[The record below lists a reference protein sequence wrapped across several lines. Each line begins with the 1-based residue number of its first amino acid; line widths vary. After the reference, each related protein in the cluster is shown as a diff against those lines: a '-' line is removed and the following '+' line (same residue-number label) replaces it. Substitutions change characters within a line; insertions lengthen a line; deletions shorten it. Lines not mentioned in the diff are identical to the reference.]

1 MKRSVALTSVI
12 VLLVTF
18 ICGCSSVKWTKIEY
32 LSPANEINLKNSP
45 RVKFIAADRRGGT
58 VALTKM
64 IANEFAKS
72 GQFKVDETN
81 PDYWIVVRSGQM
93 FRADTPQTALYNRNV
108 KKLSKSNQSGGYEYI
123 QTTDHKS
130 SAGAASLSVA
140 VYSVKD
146 LAPVYYFDV
155 ALYDSDFTSKK
166 IRSGKEYSALFSK
179 QIIEKFKDSFLTQ
192 KRSIETAIPKN
203 ADNVMIKAIQSGDVA
218 QVKEFA
224 KTYISEPFDKFME
237 DVYAGNYKDK
247 KDVME
252 NKLSDYYIL
261 ALAQEMGSFDIALLK
276 KLHAQH
282 VATLNLTESSGLEI
296 ACPNTIARIESKLK
310 LLQAL
315 K

>member
-1 MKRSVALTSVI
+1 MKRNIVFTSVT
-12 VLLVTF
+12 VLLGTF
-18 ICGCSSVKWTKIEY
+18 ICGCSSVKWTKVEY

-45 RVKFIAADRRGGT
+45 RVKFIAADKQGRT
-58 VALTKM
+58 VFLTKM
-64 IANEFAKS
+64 IANEFVKS
-72 GQFKVDETN
+72 GQFKVDEKD
-81 PDYWIVVRSGQM
+81 PDYWIVVKSGQM
-93 FRADTPQTALYNRNV
+93 FRVDTPQAALYNRNV
-108 KKLSKSNQSGGYEYI
+108 KKMSKSNQAGGYEYI
-123 QTTDHKS
+123 QNTDHKS

-146 LAPVYYFDV
+146 LVPVYYFDV
-155 ALYDSDFTSKK
+155 ALYDSDFSNGK
-166 IRSGKEYSALFSK
+166 IRSGKDYSTLFSK

-203 ADNVMIKAIQSGDVA
+203 ADSVMIKAIESGDVA

-224 KTYISEPFDKFME
+224 KSYIAEPFDQFMA

-247 KDVME
+247 KAIME

-261 ALAQEMGSFDIALLK
+261 ALAEEMGSFDIVLLK

-282 VATLNLTESSGLEI
+282 VATLNLTESSGLET

>member
-1 MKRSVALTSVI
+1 MKQRVALTSVLA
-12 VLLVTF
+12 LLVAF

-45 RVKFIAADRRGGT
+45 SVKFIAADKRGGT
-58 VALTKM
+58 VVLTKM
-64 IANEFAKS
+64 IANEFVKS
-72 GQFKVDETN
+72 GQFKADEKN

-93 FRADTPQTALYNRNV
+93 FRADTPQTALYNRTV
-108 KKLSKSNQSGGYEYI
+108 KKLSKSTKSGGYEYI

-130 SAGAASLSVA
+130 SAAAASLSVA

-155 ALYDSDFTSKK
+155 ALYDSDFTKGK
-166 IRSGKEYSALFSK
+166 IRTGKEYSRLFSK

-203 ADNVMIKAIQSGDVA
+203 ADNVMIKAIQSGNVA

-224 KTYISEPFDKFME
+224 KSYISEPFDKFMA

-247 KDVME
+247 KAVME

-282 VATLNLTESSGLEI
+282 VATLNLTESSGLET